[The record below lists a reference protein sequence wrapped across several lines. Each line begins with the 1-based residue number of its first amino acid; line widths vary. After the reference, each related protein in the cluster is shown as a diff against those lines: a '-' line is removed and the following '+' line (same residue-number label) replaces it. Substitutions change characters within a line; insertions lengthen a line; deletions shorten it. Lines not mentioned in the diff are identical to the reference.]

1 MWHEGVGKRGSTN
14 IASCIWK
21 YLTDNTKSDGEGKKC
36 VFFSDNCTGQKK
48 QVIAALYLH
57 AVRTLNVQSIRHYYF
72 ERGHTQNE
80 GDSVHALI
88 ERSAKR
94 VNVHGPSQWYTLVRQ
109 GRSQRGAGGPRP
121 P

>member
-1 MWHEGVGKRGSTN
+1 MSSQLFYRRKLATYNLTVFELGTKKGNCYMWHEGVGKRGSTN

-57 AVRTLNVQSIRHYYF
+57 AVRTLNVQSSLYAIIIL
-72 ERGHTQNE
+72 
-80 GDSVHALI
+80 SVAILRTKEILFTH
-88 ERSAKR
+88 
-94 VNVHGPSQWYTLVRQ
+94 
-109 GRSQRGAGGPRP
+109 
-121 P
+121 